1 MFVYLY
7 RVTAI
12 FLPQLED
19 KWAGE
24 MRIFKIAISNCFL
37 LDVALKQTIY
47 VGEIQGCE
55 QNGYGDVMSA
65 IEH

>member
-7 RVTAI
+7 RVTAV

-19 KWAGE
+19 KWTGE

-37 LDVALKQTIY
+37 LDVALTQTIY
-47 VGEIQGCE
+47 VGEI
-55 QNGYGDVMSA
+55 
-65 IEH
+65 